1 LTSHTNKRT
10 STLGSLVRYKAWA
23 NELLFPVLAKLP
35 EAELTAPR
43 PIVFGSIL
51 RTLNHTYSMD
61 VVWQANLE
69 GRPHG
74 YTTRNPPTS
83 PPLAE
88 LREAQKQVDAW
99 YVAFADSLS
108 EAQRSEKVRFRFIGG
123 SEAELSRE
131 DIVLHVVNHGTYHRG
146 NVAAMM
152 YALGVPPP
160 TTDLPVFL
168 RA

>member
-1 LTSHTNKRT
+1 MSA
-10 STLGSLVRYKAWA
+10 LGELLRYKAWA
-23 NELLFPVLAKLP
+23 NDLVFTALAKLP
-35 EAELTAPR
+35 EDDLSAPR

-51 RTLNHTYSMD
+51 RTLNHVYSMD
-61 VVWQANLE
+61 VVWRANLE

-83 PPLAE
+83 PPFAE

-99 YVAFADSLS
+99 YVAYTGELKD
-108 EAQRSEKVRFRFIGG
+108 EEQPVRFTFIGG
-123 SEAELSRE
+123 GPATLSRR
-131 DIVLHVVNHGTYHRG
+131 DILLHVVNHGTYHRG

-152 YALGVPPP
+152 YTLGVPPP
-160 TTDLPVFL
+160 TTDLPVYL

>member
-1 LTSHTNKRT
+1 M

-23 NELLFPVLAKLP
+23 DELLFAALAQLP

-51 RTLNHTYSMD
+51 RTVNHVYSMD
-61 VVWQANLE
+61 AVWQANLE
-69 GRPHG
+69 SRPHG
-74 YTTRNPPTS
+74 FTTRNPPAS

-88 LREAQKQVDAW
+88 LHEAQKRLDAW
-99 YVAFADSLS
+99 YIAYADSLS
-108 EAQRSEKVRFRFIGG
+108 ASQQAEKVRFTFIGG
-123 SEAELSRE
+123 SEAELSRG

-152 YALGVPPP
+152 YTLGVTPP